1 MISLYG
7 NFRNRKFTDI
17 YENADAFLYDFN
29 NIGIP
34 TKITEDNATTLFY
47 LLYANYGNS
56 VIATSDENRFKY
68 KLFSIIYE
76 YGPTWEY
83 RLKIQDK
90 IRDLIDD
97 ENQLLAGAEQIYNS
111 SANPGQVIDEN
122 LFKGGIRTVNQQNV
136 SIHKRNKLDA
146 YGYVQDLL
154 KTNVTGNFLKK
165 FKELFLK
172 FVEPEEPPWYVTE
185 DEE

>member
-17 YENADAFLYDFN
+17 YEDVYAFLNDLK

-34 TKITEDNATTLFY
+34 QKISDENATTLFY

-83 RLKIQDK
+83 RLKLQDK
-90 IRDLIDD
+90 FRELIDD

-111 SANPGQVIDEN
+111 SANPGQVIDEK

-172 FVEPEEPPWYVTE
+172 FVEPEEPLWYVTE